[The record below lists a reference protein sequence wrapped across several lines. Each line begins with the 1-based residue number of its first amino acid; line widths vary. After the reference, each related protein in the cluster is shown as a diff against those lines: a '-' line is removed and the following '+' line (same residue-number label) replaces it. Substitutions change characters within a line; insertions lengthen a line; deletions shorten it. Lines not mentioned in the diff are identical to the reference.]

1 MTAGAKCVWFGG
13 LDEGYRVYA
22 FIGKPGV
29 GKTTAALHLVA
40 YDLWRRSLASSYA
53 EALREAVK
61 RLYMGLSVEDL
72 FMFIKERT
80 EAPAD
85 WLIIDDAAVALHD
98 FADPYVWADFI
109 EIIRLSRDVVA
120 TRGVVFTN
128 PSLRFL
134 PRRLRHLASVYRV
147 ERAQLPY
154 TTVCA
159 PRDCRLVKTPQPQE
173 AVAVFE
179 VSREPEELHH
189 TRWTEETRRERRRLA
204 GLIPLSPE
212 FAMPPEVEEM
222 HIKIRKRRVYMDAEE
237 AAKRLKKKKKVKQ

>member
-1 MTAGAKCVWFGG
+1 MTAGAKCAWFG

-40 YDLWRRSLASSYA
+40 YDLWRRGLASSYA
-53 EALREAVK
+53 EAFREAVK
-61 RLYMGLSVEDL
+61 RLCATSAEDL
-72 FMFIKERT
+72 FMLITERV

-85 WLIIDDAAVALHD
+85 WLIIDDAALYDVARRR
-98 FADPYVWADFI
+98 AWADFI
-109 EIIRLSRDVVA
+109 EIIMLSRDVVA
-120 TRGVVFTN
+120 TRGVVLTA

-134 PRRLRHLASVYRV
+134 SRRLQLLVSIYRV
-147 ERAQLPY
+147 ERAKLPY
-154 TTVCA
+154 TTACA
-159 PRDCRLVKTPQPQE
+159 PRGCRLVKTPQPQE

-189 TRWTEETRRERRRLA
+189 TRWTEEPRRERRRLA

-212 FAMPPEVEEM
+212 LAMPPQGGGDAHNNPQKARLHGRGGGRQAPKEE
-222 HIKIRKRRVYMDAEE
+222 
-237 AAKRLKKKKKVKQ
+237 KKA

>member
-1 MTAGAKCVWFGG
+1 MTAGAKCAWFG
-13 LDEGYRVYA
+13 LDEGYRIYA

-40 YDLWRRSLASSYA
+40 YDLWRRGLASSYA
-53 EALREAVK
+53 EALRGAVK

-80 EAPAD
+80 ETPAD
-85 WLIIDDAAVALHD
+85 WLILDDAAVTFHD
-98 FADPYVWADFI
+98 IAHPRVWADFI
-109 EIIRLSRDVVA
+109 EIIMLSRDAVA

-134 PRRLRHLASVYRV
+134 SKRLRLLVSVYRV
-147 ERAQLPY
+147 ERAKLPY
-154 TTVCA
+154 TTVSA
-159 PRDCRLVKTPQPQE
+159 SRDCRLVKTPQPQW

-189 TRWTEETRRERRRLA
+189 IRWTEEPRRERRRLA

-212 FAMPPEVEEM
+212 LAMPPEVEEM
-222 HIKIRKRRVYMDAEE
+222 HIIIRKRRVYMDVEE
-237 AAKRLKKKKKVKQ
+237 AARRLKKAKQ

>member
-1 MTAGAKCVWFGG
+1 VTAGVKCAWFGG
-13 LDEGYRVYA
+13 LDEGHRVYA

-40 YDLWRRSLASSYA
+40 YDLWRRGLASSYA
-53 EALREAVK
+53 EALRGAVK

-72 FMFIKERT
+72 FMFIRGRI

-85 WLIIDDAAVALHD
+85 WIILDDAAVTFHD

-120 TRGVVFTN
+120 TRGVIFTT

-134 PRRLRHLASVYRV
+134 SRRLRLLASVYRV
-147 ERAQLPY
+147 ERARLPY
-154 TTVCA
+154 TTALAHGGCS
-159 PRDCRLVKTPQPQE
+159 LVKTPQPQE

-189 TRWTEETRRERRRLA
+189 IRWTVEPRRERRRLA

-212 FAMPPEVEEM
+212 LAMPPEVEEM

-237 AAKRLKKKKKVKQ
+237 ATKRLKKKKKVRQ

>member
-1 MTAGAKCVWFGG
+1 MTAGARCAWFGG

-40 YDLWRRSLASSYA
+40 YDLWRRGLTSSYS

-61 RLYMGLSVEDL
+61 RLYMGLSAEDL

-85 WLIIDDAAVALHD
+85 WLIIDDAAVTFHD
-98 FADPYVWADFI
+98 FADPYVWANFI
-109 EIIRLSRDVVA
+109 EIIRLSRGAVA

-128 PSLRFL
+128 PSLRYL
-134 PRRLRHLASVYRV
+134 SRRLRLFASVYRV
-147 ERAQLPY
+147 ERARLPY
-154 TTVCA
+154 TTVSA
-159 PRDCRLVKTPQPQE
+159 PGGCSLVKTPQPQE

-179 VSREPEELHH
+179 VSREPGELHH
-189 TRWTEETRRERRRLA
+189 TRWTEEPRRERRRLA

-212 FAMPPEVEEM
+212 FAMPSEVEEM
-222 HIKIRKRRVYMDAEE
+222 HIKIRKRRIYMDVEE